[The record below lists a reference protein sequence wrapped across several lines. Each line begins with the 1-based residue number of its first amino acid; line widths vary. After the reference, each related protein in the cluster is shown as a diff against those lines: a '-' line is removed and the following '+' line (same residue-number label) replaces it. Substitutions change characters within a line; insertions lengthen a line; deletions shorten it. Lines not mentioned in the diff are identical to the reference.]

1 MSKIKE
7 VSSFDGTSWGTAVPL
22 GAEDANID
30 ITSSTQN
37 PADSSS
43 TLDSLTASDVTV
55 ASGDTGAGAWTK
67 YNRFRKKVVNNL
79 DLRKKTVALTTAE
92 YEALE
97 QAGTVDNDTIYL
109 LTDDTDYENL
119 TPTIAI
125 SKNDYDNLSAAD
137 KAKDV
142 LYNIIDDET
151 SANFQPLIT
160 ASGILQGNGG
170 GGITAKAVDNTP
182 TSGSSNLV
190 TSGGVKSALTGVG
203 SVGGVVLTSSD
214 NLNNI
219 LLPGFYSWA
228 YSSKPTNYPLNAASS
243 MIVTQSANNRV
254 QQMVITDGDTYQ
266 RYFKDNVWSS
276 WVLLAT
282 KSDLQQ
288 PFNTSYPSDSS
299 IPFTPTVSGIAML
312 IIVANQSSGGIYR
325 LSDLTGGLPVLTVT
339 AKANSYAAGWF
350 YAIANHNYSMASDS
364 DSYYGATIRFFPFSP

>member
-151 SANFQPLIT
+151 SANF
-160 ASGILQGNGG
+160 
-170 GGITAKAVDNTP
+170 
-182 TSGSSNLV
+182 
-190 TSGGVKSALTGVG
+190 
-203 SVGGVVLTSSD
+203 
-214 NLNNI
+214 
-219 LLPGFYSWA
+219 
-228 YSSKPTNYPLNAASS
+228 
-243 MIVTQSANNRV
+243 
-254 QQMVITDGDTYQ
+254 
-266 RYFKDNVWSS
+266 
-276 WVLLAT
+276 
-282 KSDLQQ
+282 
-288 PFNTSYPSDSS
+288 
-299 IPFTPTVSGIAML
+299 
-312 IIVANQSSGGIYR
+312 
-325 LSDLTGGLPVLTVT
+325 
-339 AKANSYAAGWF
+339 
-350 YAIANHNYSMASDS
+350 
-364 DSYYGATIRFFPFSP
+364 